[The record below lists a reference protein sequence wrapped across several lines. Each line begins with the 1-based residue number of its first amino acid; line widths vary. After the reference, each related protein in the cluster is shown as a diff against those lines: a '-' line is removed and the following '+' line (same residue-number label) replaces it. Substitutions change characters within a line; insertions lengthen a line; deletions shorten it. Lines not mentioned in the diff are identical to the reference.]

1 MLIIV
6 MNVLKTELV
15 VIVIAQQELIQ
26 LQINN
31 FAQIV
36 IISAYIAQLQI
47 QIVILVLEIESML
60 QLVIA
65 QMDFMKLKINH
76 VKLVNGNA

>member
-31 FAQIV
+31 FVQV
-36 IISAYIAQLQI
+36 INIYNLI
-47 QIVILVLEIESML
+47 
-60 QLVIA
+60 
-65 QMDFMKLKINH
+65 
-76 VKLVNGNA
+76 